1 MTFNITVQKSGVQHR
16 YLPRQILDCDI
27 KFHGVEDCI
36 TVLKTSSYAN
46 QGVHSEQ
53 VKDNWRLWDELET
66 KSTIIKLLIENL
78 KQLADSIGKS
88 NTTASLLQ
96 TPNFSEN
103 NNFTMPKN

>member
-1 MTFNITVQKSGVQHR
+1 MTFNITVQKSGLQHR

-66 KSTIIKLLIENL
+66 KSTIIKLLIENF

-103 NNFTMPKN
+103 NNFTVPKN